1 MSSKTTTN
9 PDPQDDD
16 DAEGKLNP
24 LAAEASHTPPTAYLA
39 RREDYIKGLADGSKL
54 SYNAADQYLRF
65 EDLTKRVRDLES
77 VVGIQTQIIETFR
90 GFLSEVW
97 KDYQGRRL
105 ESTRFVVIPPPP
117 GPPPGPP
124 QLQEEE
130 EDGPEE
136 AAREYDEI
144 QARALERVRRRA
156 RFQHFTA
163 RGGR

>member
-16 DAEGKLNP
+16 AEGKLNP
-24 LAAEASHTPPTAYLA
+24 LAAGASTPPPTAAYLA

-105 ESTRFVVIPPPP
+105 ESTRFVVIPPPA
-117 GPPPGPP
+117 PPSGPP

-130 EDGPEE
+130 DGPEA